1 VEVSLEPALRVVG
14 RITQVRGRQGLP
26 DAAVVWMQGGE
37 RRMARSDARGEF
49 QITDA
54 FPGPALVRVSHRGF
68 SPAQVELTVPAT
80 GHADR
85 AFELPAIDL
94 IEAGSVSGRVV
105 DADGDPVRGARVGV
119 GVVPAFLPAG
129 AELQGLVQ
137 SDTDGQFQLE
147 DVPVGRVT
155 LSAYSASLGRG
166 MATGVQVRAGETTG
180 PVEIELLGADVESA
194 GDALASVAI
203 TLGEQQGDEGVEVV
217 IVNVAA
223 GSEAE
228 RAGLRE
234 GDLVFAVDGWAVRG
248 MAEARRHLG
257 GSEGSDV
264 IVEVER
270 ADGLL
275 SLDVR
280 REAVRR

>member
-1 VEVSLEPALRVVG
+1 
-14 RITQVRGRQGLP
+14 
-26 DAAVVWMQGGE
+26 
-37 RRMARSDARGEF
+37 
-49 QITDA
+49 
-54 FPGPALVRVSHRGF
+54 
-68 SPAQVELTVPAT
+68 
-80 GHADR
+80 
-85 AFELPAIDL
+85 FELPPIDL
-94 IEAGSVSGRVV
+94 TEAGSVSGRVV
-105 DADGDPVRGARVGV
+105 DADGEPVRGARVGV

-129 AELQGLVQ
+129 AELRGLVQ
-137 SDTDGQFQLE
+137 SDADGQFQLD
-147 DVPVGRVT
+147 DVPVGSVS

-166 MATGVQVRAGETTG
+166 SATGVQVRPGETTG
-180 PVEIELLGADVESA
+180 PVEIELLGGDIDSA

-203 TLGEQQGDEGVEVV
+203 TLGEQQGSEGVEVV

-234 GDLVFAVDGWAVRG
+234 GDLLFAVDGWAVRG

-270 ADGLL
+270 EDEML
-275 SLDVR
+275 SLNVR